1 MIMCCSGS
9 WNRLLHM
16 SSMKSGLSNI
26 YSQTS
31 DATTT
36 SYLHHK
42 PPEDL
47 PEVQMD
53 IQEMVK
59 HTDQDRVVQHTNWE
73 MANTLPLSLSQNS
86 ELLPSLY
93 KSQNSNKIQPCFQG
107 FLFLT
112 V

>member
-1 MIMCCSGS
+1 MMMCLGS

-16 SSMKSGLSNI
+16 SSMQSGVSNI

-31 DATTT
+31 EATTT

-53 IQEMVK
+53 NQEMVK
-59 HTDQDRVVQHTNWE
+59 HTDKDMVMHTTLEVVKHTDWE
-73 MANTLPLSLSQNS
+73 MANTLILRLSQNS
-86 ELLPSLY
+86 ELLPTYLPTLY
-93 KSQNSNKIQPCFQG
+93 KSQNSN
-107 FLFLT
+107 
-112 V
+112 

>member
-1 MIMCCSGS
+1 MIMCSGS

-16 SSMKSGLSNI
+16 SSMQSGVSNI

-31 DATTT
+31 EATTT

-53 IQEMVK
+53 NQEMVK
-59 HTDQDRVVQHTNWE
+59 HTDKDMVIHTNLEVFEQTNWE
-73 MANTLPLSLSQNS
+73 MANTLPLSLSKNS

-93 KSQNSNKIQPCFQG
+93 KYQN
-107 FLFLT
+107 T
-112 V
+112 Y